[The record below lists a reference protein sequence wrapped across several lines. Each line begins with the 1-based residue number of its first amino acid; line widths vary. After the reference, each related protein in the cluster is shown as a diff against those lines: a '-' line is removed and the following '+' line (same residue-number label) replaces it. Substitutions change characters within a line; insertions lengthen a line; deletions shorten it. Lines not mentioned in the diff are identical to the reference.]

1 MISASV
7 INETSNLKLYRNRDF
22 AFQKELH
29 SVLRLR
35 RREVNFGERMF
46 LFCGPVNPPGTS
58 SCDKAQVLLLPD
70 LKGVT
75 NLSPATRTEEHD
87 SAHAQRRQ
95 LRAGLRAA
103 SLEALWNLTVLCYGL
118 RILS

>member
-1 MISASV
+1 MISAFV

-29 SVLRLR
+29 SILRLW

-46 LFCGPVNPPGTS
+46 LFCGPVKPPGTS

-70 LKGVT
+70 LNGVIFH
-75 NLSPATRTEEHD
+75 PPRT
-87 SAHAQRRQ
+87 
-95 LRAGLRAA
+95 LRSTAVRTLRGDGCVLASAA